1 MAQVM
6 LDFFY
11 DKYFSEDCVCDLS
24 KTSSRWS
31 ENCKLHWEKTAIQ
44 TEKEK
49 EDVDILSANMSSA
62 IKKVEINQSF
72 PRQPTADYLIDVIE
86 YRIKV
91 LALNDIVLIPAE
103 SKKIQSNIFIS
114 RKAGSLSLLLK
125 PCEDLPL
132 RLQTEGFINPMFRGT
147 VLVDFHNSASND
159 VYLSAGSL
167 ICYLIMSPF
176 IQ

>member
-1 MAQVM
+1 MTQAM
-6 LDFFY
+6 LDLF
-11 DKYFSEDCVCDLS
+11 DNKYFSEDCVCDLS

-31 ENCKLHWEKTAIQ
+31 ENCKLHLKKTAVKTDVDQQ
-44 TEKEK
+44 TE
-49 EDVDILSANMSSA
+49 

-72 PRQPTADYLIDVIE
+72 PRQPTTDYLIDAIE

-91 LALNDIVLIPAE
+91 LALKDIVVIPGE
-103 SKKIQSNIFIS
+103 SEKIESNIFIS
-114 RKAGSLSLLLK
+114 RKAGSLSLLIK

-147 VLVDFHNSASND
+147 VLVDFHNSTSND
-159 VYLSAGSL
+159 VYLSDGSL

>member
-1 MAQVM
+1 MAQAM
-6 LDFFY
+6 MDFF
-11 DKYFSEDCVCDLS
+11 DEKYFSEDCVCDLS

-31 ENCKLHWEKTAIQ
+31 ENCKLHMKKTAIK
-44 TEKEK
+44 TEKE
-49 EDVDILSANMSSA
+49 DILSANMSSV

-72 PRQPTADYLIDVIE
+72 PRQPTADFLIDAIE

-91 LALNDIVLIPAE
+91 LALNDIVLLPAE

-114 RKAGSLSLLLK
+114 RKAGSLSLLMK

-147 VLVDFHNSASND
+147 VLVDLHNSTSND

-176 IQ
+176 IR